1 MFFFSPLSET
11 TNANGAYISRLNSS
25 SGSDAVLVRAVL
37 RLTDSLA
44 REAQPI
50 HGGDPE
56 DIHKLL
62 RSAVS

>member
-1 MFFFSPLSET
+1 MQC
-11 TNANGAYISRLNSS
+11 GAYISRFNSS
-25 SGSDAVLVRAVL
+25 SGSDAVLVKAVL